1 MTKKIAIIIPFSNFR
16 DEEYNI
22 PLNFF
27 TQNGFEVIVA
37 SNKKGKAKGMNNTSV
52 EVHTEIADLT
62 PDDFAAVVLVGG
74 TGSEVLW
81 HNKELHKFLKEVNKK
96 GKIIAASYKSPLSLG
111 YAGILRNKRAT
122 VWIEDKDLLEEL
134 GAYYTGASIEIDK
147 NIITTDGPHS
157 TKMFVQE
164 IYSLIKKEI

>member
-1 MTKKIAIIIPFSNFR
+1 MTNKIAIIIPFLNFR

-27 TQNGFEVIVA
+27 KQKGFQVVVA
-37 SNKKGKAKGMNNTSV
+37 SNKKGKAKGMNNTTV
-52 EVHTEIADLT
+52 EVFSEIKELN
-62 PDDFAAVVLVGG
+62 PDDFDAVILVGG
-74 TGSEVLW
+74 TGSEVFW
-81 HNKELHKFLKEVNKK
+81 HNKELHRFLKDVNKK
-96 GKIIAASYKSPLSLG
+96 NKIIAASYKSPLSLA
-111 YAGILRNKRAT
+111 YAGILKNKRAT

-157 TKMFVQE
+157 TRMFVQE
-164 IYSLIKKEI
+164 IFSLIKKEN